1 MSGSG
6 GSGPEGLSMSKV
18 LPQIPDM
25 DTQLALAAKMIDK
38 KTSTPKGSHSY
49 GAYFLEYSLLAEF
62 QLLLKQKLPGI
73 YVVPSQHSPTH
84 WHGVLFIRQGLYQ
97 EGVFRFQ
104 VLIPN
109 NFPDG
114 DVPNI
119 AFEHPVFH
127 PSIDPVS
134 HKLNVKQYF
143 PKWKRNVNHIWQVL
157 LFCRK
162 VFYKLETA
170 KAVNAEAAQL
180 YQRDLAAFRERVRS
194 CVTDWKERL
203 YTPHADKAED
213 SHYFNFSPYQPHIHD
228 SIREMMKQGRIE
240 AEDQNAESQD
250 TSDVKS
256 YVAPG
261 SLTIFSEKIV
271 PGPSDGPKSHPQ

>member
-1 MSGSG
+1 
-6 GSGPEGLSMSKV
+6 V

-62 QLLLKQKLPGI
+62 QLLLKQRLPGI
-73 YVVPSQHSPTH
+73 YVVPAHTSPTT
-84 WHGVLFIRQGLYQ
+84 WFGVLFIRQGLYQ

-104 VLIPN
+104 VIIPN

-119 AFEHPVFH
+119 VFEHPVFH
-127 PSIDPVS
+127 PSIDPVT
-134 HKLNVKQYF
+134 HKLNVKQGF

-157 LFCRK
+157 LYCRK
-162 VFYKLETA
+162 VFYKLEVGLG
-170 KAVNAEAAQL
+170 KAVNPEAAQL
-180 YQRDLAAFRERVRS
+180 YSADLEEFRARVRS
-194 CVTDWKERL
+194 SVMDWKERL
-203 YTPHADKAED
+203 HTQERIED
-213 SHYFNFSPYQPHIHD
+213 DHYFSFSQYQPNIHD
-228 SIREMMKQGRIE
+228 SVRELMKRGRIE
-240 AEDQNAESQD
+240 AEDKNAESED
-250 TSDVKS
+250 TGEVKS

-261 SLTIFSEKIV
+261 SLTIFSEKII
-271 PGPSDGPKSHPQ
+271 PTPSDGPKSHPQ